1 MANTHG
7 LQESSTKGFHRE
19 RIAIV
24 KLWRGYIKA
33 FGRQEVHKLFANIMY
48 RLVYKVMLE
57 LDPFLVIVVYHDH
70 MCARII
76 FRKLYNII

>member
-24 KLWRGYIKA
+24 KLWRGYIET
-33 FGRQEVHKLFANIMY
+33 FGRQEVHELFANIMY

-57 LDPFLVIVVYHDH
+57 LDPFLVIVIYHDH
-70 MCARII
+70 MRPRII